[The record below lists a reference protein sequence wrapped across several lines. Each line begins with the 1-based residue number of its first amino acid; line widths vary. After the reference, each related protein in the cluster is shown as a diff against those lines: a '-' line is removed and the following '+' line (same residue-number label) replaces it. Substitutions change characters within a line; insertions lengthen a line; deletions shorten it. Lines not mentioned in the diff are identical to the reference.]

1 MSVLSPFGRFAAIL
15 CVGLGSVGCST
26 TTGAK
31 SSWLPLASSAAPT
44 ADAMGATTGNLSDSS
59 RGIVGQWNT
68 MTAAAGSA
76 FSKTKSAVTG
86 VFNTSAANTASKDD
100 PTALSTKIESI
111 GPEVYIAYGQV
122 CEGTGK
128 FGDAMENYEKALKI
142 APTNGPALASV
153 ARLHDRQ
160 NNHAQAIEFY
170 QKAINS
176 SPNDAQLYSDL
187 GMLYARIG
195 QVEEGSKKLEQAIA
209 IRPSEAKYH
218 SNLAA
223 VQLDSGNSAK
233 ALETLQKA
241 NAPAAANYNMALL
254 LVQRNQIQ
262 NAQQHLAVALQQDPN
277 MQPARDLMTKLGGAQ
292 AVQQTYNAYQT
303 ANNVYQGV
311 RDLSNMAPVGGAN
324 MAANQTLPAG
334 FQPNSIPNTS
344 VPNASVPN
352 TAPAVQGA
360 APLTNLPAIPYVPS
374 LEAGAGSSY
383 R

>member
-1 MSVLSPFGRFAAIL
+1 MSVLSPLGRFAAIMF
-15 CVGLGSVGCST
+15 VGLASVGCST

-31 SSWLPLASSAAPT
+31 SSWLPWASSAAPK
-44 ADAMGATTGNLSDSS
+44 ADAMGATTGNLSDTS

-76 FSKTKSAVTG
+76 LSKTTSAVTG
-86 VFNTSAANTASKDD
+86 VFSTSAANPTSKDD

-170 QKAINS
+170 QKAITS

-241 NAPAAANYNMALL
+241 NTPAAANYNMALL

-311 RDLSNMAPVGGAN
+311 RDLSNMAPAGTAN
-324 MAANQTLPAG
+324 VAPSQTMPAG
-334 FQPNSIPNTS
+334 FQPNTP
-344 VPNASVPN
+344 
-352 TAPAVQGA
+352 PAVQGA

-374 LEAGAGSSY
+374 LEAGAGSSF